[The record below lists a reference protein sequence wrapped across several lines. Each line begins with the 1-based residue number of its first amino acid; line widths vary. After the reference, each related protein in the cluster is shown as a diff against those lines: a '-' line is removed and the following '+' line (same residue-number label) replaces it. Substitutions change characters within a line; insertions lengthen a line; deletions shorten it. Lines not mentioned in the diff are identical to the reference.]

1 MVSDPGLEMPVVAR
15 PRLKSDEKRAG
26 LPWWLDMAV
35 SCVEGGE
42 GPESFGG
49 GLGED

>member
-15 PRLKSDEKRAG
+15 PRLGSDEKRAE

-35 SCVEGGE
+35 SCQVVKAERGRKA
-42 GPESFGG
+42 
-49 GLGED
+49 